1 MIYLDHAS
9 TTPVR
14 PEALE
19 AFLRAC
25 EVGGNASSIH
35 ATGRAA
41 RRVLEEARESIAAT
55 LGAEPAEVIFTSGGT
70 EAANLAVFGAGR
82 AVRALDKK
90 ASVAVSSIEHP
101 AVLEAARAVGKRL
114 QILQVDSDSQLRVEA
129 LGALPPETGLISV
142 MWVNN
147 ETGMVQPLDAVVAAG
162 HAYGALVHSDAVQA
176 VGHVPV
182 SFRDSGLDL
191 LSFSGHKIGAP
202 VGIGALIAKR
212 GVQLAKT
219 SYGGDQ
225 ERGVRSG
232 TLNVAGAAAL
242 AVACAAAV
250 SSREAEAERLRALRR
265 IAEDSLVAID
275 GVRVTGVG
283 LEKSQRSPAIV
294 HAVVEGV
301 DADSLQFA
309 LDRAGIATSSGSA
322 CRAGVQEASYVIEA
336 MGLPWV
342 RGGLRCSLGWT
353 SEAEDVEVF
362 SAHIAG
368 AIAAA
373 RAAHN

>member
-322 CRAGVQEASYVIEA
+322 CRAGVQEPSYVIEA

>member
-70 EAANLAVFGAGR
+70 EAANLAGFGAGR

>member
-1 MIYLDHAS
+1 MHTA
-9 TTPVR
+9 R
-14 PEALE
+14 
-19 AFLRAC
+19 
-25 EVGGNASSIH
+25 SSI
-35 ATGRAA
+35 GCRAGGGA
-41 RRVLEEARESIAAT
+41 RS
-55 LGAEPAEVIFTSGGT
+55 
-70 EAANLAVFGAGR
+70 
-82 AVRALDKK
+82 
-90 ASVAVSSIEHP
+90 
-101 AVLEAARAVGKRL
+101 RL
-114 QILQVDSDSQLRVEA
+114 
-129 LGALPPETGLISV
+129 
-142 MWVNN
+142 
-147 ETGMVQPLDAVVAAG
+147 
-162 HAYGALVHSDAVQA
+162 
-176 VGHVPV
+176 VP
-182 SFRDSGLDL
+182 DSGLDL

-212 GVQLAKT
+212 GAVQLAKT

-225 ERGVRSG
+225 ERGRALRNLSTWRGPRRS
-232 TLNVAGAAAL
+232 LWRARRPWAAT
-242 AVACAAAV
+242 
-250 SSREAEAERLRALRR
+250 EAEAERLRALRR

-275 GVRVTGVG
+275 GVHVTGVG

-294 HAVVEGV
+294 HAVVERV

-309 LDRAGIATSSGSA
+309 LSRHRAGIATSSGSA
-322 CRAGVQEASYVIEA
+322 CRAGVQEPSYVIEA

>member
-176 VGHVPV
+176 VGHVPF